1 MMDSNIIKEL
11 SLIVTDCLND
21 KIAFKDYR
29 KKINA
34 ILHNKSI
41 STVFGELNT
50 YNQNHKKEKNIS
62 TIIVTMA
69 LYMRDLDAQE
79 IIKNEIIKFNMAG
92 MLYGGLCKMLCGDSS
107 IFKKDAD
114 LGDNS
119 FNNKY
124 EFLNRHLAYSE
135 LRLTVLLKTVETLHI
150 VDKFKFDL
158 LAYSDKTK
166 LILLSMAGFRL
177 NVKPSDELLVRLI
190 TDGDDLNQN
199 IALYFITV
207 KLNIL
212 LNQYYNVKEKLAD
225 KRKRM
230 KELDCELD
238 KINGFISQCDSKTR
252 VSLLFNYFLQH
263 HRSYPVYFA
272 RILVDKEHQEYFCE
286 QIKSSG
292 KIRSLRELEIVANLI
307 AITPS
312 LDDRKKRVS
321 KSSLY
326 SAITDVI
333 IKFID
338 ERKGIY
344 MWDNGQNEYFLNVCK
359 NLPKSCLRRI
369 FSFAKKKQSILM
381 CGPLD
386 EMVRFKIFLDDN
398 RQNEIIQGI
407 LNVINPLIE

>member
-1 MMDSNIIKEL
+1 
-11 SLIVTDCLND
+11 
-21 KIAFKDYR
+21 
-29 KKINA
+29 
-34 ILHNKSI
+34 
-41 STVFGELNT
+41 
-50 YNQNHKKEKNIS
+50 
-62 TIIVTMA
+62 
-69 LYMRDLDAQE
+69 
-79 IIKNEIIKFNMAG
+79 
-92 MLYGGLCKMLCGDSS
+92 
-107 IFKKDAD
+107 
-114 LGDNS
+114 
-119 FNNKY
+119 
-124 EFLNRHLAYSE
+124 
-135 LRLTVLLKTVETLHI
+135 
-150 VDKFKFDL
+150 
-158 LAYSDKTK
+158 
-166 LILLSMAGFRL
+166 
-177 NVKPSDELLVRLI
+177 
-190 TDGDDLNQN
+190 
-199 IALYFITV
+199 
-207 KLNIL
+207 
-212 LNQYYNVKEKLAD
+212 
-225 KRKRM
+225 
-230 KELDCELD
+230 
-238 KINGFISQCDSKTR
+238 
-252 VSLLFNYFLQH
+252 
-263 HRSYPVYFA
+263 VYFA